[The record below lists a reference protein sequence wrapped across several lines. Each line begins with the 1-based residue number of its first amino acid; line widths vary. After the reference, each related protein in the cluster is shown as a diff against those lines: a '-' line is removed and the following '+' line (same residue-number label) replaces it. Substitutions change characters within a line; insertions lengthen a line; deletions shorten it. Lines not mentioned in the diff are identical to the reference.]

1 METKQ
6 PTLEESFESL
16 SRTALR
22 VKAERDEFL
31 EELRNMAANFESISE
46 LIDGYVD
53 VEDGDYGQPRANKA
67 MRAKQCADESISAI
81 EKIIAKA
88 EGR

>member
-1 METKQ
+1 MTTGME
-6 PTLEESFESL
+6 LHDL
-16 SRTALR
+16 AAVAL
-22 VKAERDEFL
+22 KEERDLFR

-46 LIDGYVD
+46 LIEGYVD

-67 MRAKQCADESISAI
+67 MRAKQCADDSIAAI
-81 EKIIAKA
+81 ERAIAKA